1 MHIYVFICFYQGL
14 KQTQSLLYVTQPVY
28 VTTFLAC
35 HGSLWV
41 GTNTGV
47 IVNFPLPRL
56 EGVPLVNGPAMV
68 SYHAHYSPIRFLTSM
83 EIHQQHDKI
92 LYSSTEDDAKSK
104 LCYTHKSLH
113 LHAVY

>member
-1 MHIYVFICFYQGL
+1 MHIYVFICFLQGL